1 MPEDQALIFMKGR
14 ALINLQEH
22 ERALELLKQLTAHDA
37 TSFEDKHIA
46 YDRRIFSEL
55 AFDLVGVA

>member
-1 MPEDQALIFMKGR
+1 MKGR